1 MVQMLRILVISSGL
15 VMPLAALAQSP
26 MTQPMQLSPTD
37 SDILRRSQR
46 ALPGQAPAG
55 QSSTDQ
61 PPPPQAL
68 GPQSAPPG
76 SFGGLVQAD
85 GRIVITR
92 DLCNQV
98 NVEHHPAPDVN
109 YRPGVDVYGNP
120 VVPADL
126 PSAAPSYGGVGT
138 SSSTDLLIT
147 PQNRVVTRGGVTGET
162 YVGRV
167 TVDPAGRVALNGQPI
182 DSSTQG
188 QLQQLCARA
197 GY

>member
-15 VMPLAALAQSP
+15 VMPLAVLAQSP
-26 MTQPMQLSPTD
+26 MTQPMQLSPAD

-46 ALPGQAPAG
+46 ALPDAEYYTVPPAPPRAV
-55 QSSTDQ
+55 
-61 PPPPQAL
+61 

-85 GRIVITR
+85 GRIVVTR

-120 VVPADL
+120 VVPPDL
-126 PSAAPSYGGVGT
+126 PSAGPYYGGVGA

-167 TVDPAGRVALNGQPI
+167 TVDPAGRVALNGQPLE
-182 DSSTQG
+182 SSTQI